1 MVRYYLEASCG
12 YAEYKAKL
20 DVELIKKEYERRM
33 RMFKEFGWPH
43 YPDYMFE
50 ILVSFAIDY
59 GKQKTDISPRA
70 GDYDPYLTEIY
81 VSQED
86 MDELKKN
93 FPEADYD
100 DIEIE

>member
-20 DVELIKKEYERRM
+20 NIEVIKKEYEYQM
-33 RMFKEFGWPH
+33 NTFKQFGWPCYH
-43 YPDYMFE
+43 DHMFG

-59 GKQKTDISPRA
+59 GKMKTDISSRV

-86 MDELKKN
+86 MNELKTN
-93 FPEADYD
+93 FPDANYD
-100 DIEIE
+100 RIKIE